1 MKRER
6 GSTIHRV
13 LDILEIV
20 ANSEEPI
27 SATEINHKLKLPKAT
42 AHRLCA
48 ELEAQGYLI
57 KRINGKSYMPG
68 NRLHDIAVGVLAHS
82 RFRTQRHAILQRLS
96 EEIGESCNI
105 AYPDGTHMTY
115 TDRVETQWPLRLQ
128 IAVGTRVPLHCT
140 ASGKLYLSS
149 LPKSK
154 REAMVATLDLKA
166 ITKNTI
172 SDPAILLQAV
182 EKIRR
187 DQISI
192 DNEEYIDGI
201 IAIAVPITDN
211 QGRFYNSVALQAPVF
226 RMPLQSAREYIPLL
240 REAANKLSTLADD

>member
-6 GSTIHRV
+6 GSTIHRI
-13 LDILEIV
+13 LDILDTI
-20 ANSEEPI
+20 AGSEEPI
-27 SATEINHKLKLPKAT
+27 SATEINQKLDLPKAT

-57 KRINGKSYMPG
+57 KRINAKTFMPG
-68 NRLHDIAVGVLAHS
+68 NRLHNMAVGVLAHS
-82 RFRTQRHAILQRLS
+82 RFRIQRHAILQRLS

-105 AYPDGTHMTY
+105 AYPDGAQMTY
-115 TDRVETQWPLRLQ
+115 ADRVETQWPLRLQ
-128 IAVGTRVPLHCT
+128 ITVGTRVPLHCT

-149 LPKSK
+149 LPRSK
-154 REAMVATLDLKA
+154 REALVATLDLKT
-166 ITKNTI
+166 ITNNTI
-172 SDPAILLQAV
+172 TDAGSLLDAV
-182 EKIRR
+182 EKIRK

-201 IAIAVPITDN
+201 IAIAVPITDK

-226 RMPLQSAREYIPLL
+226 RMPLESAREYIPLL
-240 REAANKLSTLADD
+240 REAAAKLSTLADD